1 MIDIDNLTIKDLH
14 EIYVSGQ
21 ATVKEVIDLFGER
34 IDKKNKEI
42 NAYIE
47 VFTDLDDQI
56 KKAQQMIDSGQANF
70 LTGVPVAIK
79 DNMLY
84 MGHHVSA
91 GSKILE
97 GYTAPYSS
105 PVVLKLIES
114 GSIIMGRTNMDEFAM
129 GSSTETSAYG
139 NTLNPVDINRV
150 PGGSSG
156 GSAAAVAMG
165 GALLAIG
172 SDTGGSIRQ
181 PAAFC
186 GIVGM
191 KPTYGMVSRY
201 GLIAMAS
208 SLDQIGPFTK
218 NCVDAE
224 IAFNVI
230 NFSEPHDL
238 TLIPEIERQNLK
250 KKLGKKIGIPRDFI
264 KEGVDSD
271 VSSAFNNTI
280 DSLKKIGYEIVD
292 IDLPL
297 TPLSLAVYY
306 ILMPA
311 EVSSNLARFDG
322 IRYGSLPKELKA
334 DSITDFYKKVR
345 TSLFGGEVR
354 RRSILG
360 AFILSHGYYDA
371 YYNKAR
377 KLQMAITREFGK
389 AFNDVDAIL
398 LPTTPTTAFK
408 IGERSE
414 SPLSMYLADLF
425 TAPANIA
432 GLPAISVPIKSE
444 TLPVGIQI
452 ITPKGNDEYLFT
464 IGRDI
469 EGLV

>member
-1 MIDIDNLTIKDLH
+1 MIDIDKLTIKDLH
-14 EIYVSGQ
+14 QMYNSKQV
-21 ATVKEVIDLFGER
+21 TVKEVINLFSKR
-34 IDKKNKEI
+34 IQEKNSEI

-47 VFTDLDDQI
+47 IFTDIDKYID
-56 KKAQQMIDSGQANF
+56 KAQEMIDTGNANF

-84 MGHHVSA
+84 KGHKVSA

-97 GYTAPYSS
+97 GYIAPYSS
-105 PVVLKLIES
+105 PVVEKLLEC

-139 NTLNPVDINRV
+139 NTLNPLDNTRV

-218 NCVDAE
+218 NCIDAE
-224 IAFNVI
+224 IAFNLI
-230 NFSEPHDL
+230 SFDESHDS
-238 TLIPEIERQNLK
+238 TLIPEKERDQLK
-250 KKLGKKIGIPRDFI
+250 KNLGKKIGIPYSFI

-271 VSSAFNNTI
+271 ISEAFNATV
-280 DSLKKIGYEIVD
+280 DGLKKTGYEIVD

-322 IRYGSLPKELKA
+322 VRYGNLPS
-334 DSITDFYKKVR
+334 DMQTNSMTDFYKKVR
-345 TSLFGGEVR
+345 TGLFGREVR

-377 KLQMAITREFGK
+377 KLKMAITNEFNN
-389 AFNDVDAIL
+389 AFKDVDAIL

-432 GLPAISVPIKSE
+432 GLPAISVPVPGSI
-444 TLPVGIQI
+444 LPVGIQI
-452 ITPKGNDEYLFT
+452 ITPKGNDEHLFT
-464 IGRDI
+464 IGREI
-469 EGLV
+469 EGLI